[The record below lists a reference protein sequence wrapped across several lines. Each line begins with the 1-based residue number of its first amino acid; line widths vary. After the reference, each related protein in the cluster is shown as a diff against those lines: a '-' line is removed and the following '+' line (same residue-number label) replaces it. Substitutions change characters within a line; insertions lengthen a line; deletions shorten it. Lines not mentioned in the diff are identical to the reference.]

1 MRTLKTPDNAMLPT
15 PLGSPGRELRRRQ
28 AKGRKTVAVA
38 QSRDARQAKERTTPK
53 KPKPEP
59 KADEPKKPYLRTPAE
74 LETAHRV
81 SDRQECRPPAPRIAD
96 RRNVAKLLLKK
107 LNEDNCEQYGVSKID
122 IFRLRDVAYGALG
135 KKTGGRKKG
144 TPNKMTA
151 ALKDAILVAV
161 EGAMPGGKVGYLK
174 WLAKNNSSAF
184 SSLLGKVLPT
194 TLAGDPA
201 DPIHHDHK
209 VDWSGY
215 SDADLET
222 MRRILSKGNDSEQP
236 QRELFP
242 RGGAI
247 VIDGDESPL

>member
-1 MRTLKTPDNAMLPT
+1 MA
-15 PLGSPGRELRRRQ
+15 
-28 AKGRKTVAVA
+28 
-38 QSRDARQAKERTTPK
+38 
-53 KPKPEP
+53 
-59 KADEPKKPYLRTPAE
+59 
-74 LETAHRV
+74 
-81 SDRQECRPPAPRIAD
+81 I
-96 RRNVAKLLLKK
+96 
-107 LNEDNCEQYGVSKID
+107 
-122 IFRLRDVAYGALG
+122 G

-144 TPNKMTA
+144 TPNKTTA
-151 ALKDAILVAV
+151 ALKEAILVAA

-184 SSLLGKVLPT
+184 ASLLGKVLPT

-222 MRRILSKGNDSEQP
+222 MRRILGKGNDSGTAPEKRRHRAEPRRAHTQP

-242 RGGAI
+242 RVGAI
-247 VIDGDESPL
+247 VIDGDERPL